1 VATLE
6 TNTRKIIRRLGH
18 EGWVNVGGSKHDVFR
33 HADGRKIIVP
43 RHRTQSI
50 GVARGIAEKAGWT

>member
-6 TNTRKIIRRLGH
+6 ANTRKIIRRLER
-18 EGWVNVGGSKHDVFR
+18 EGWENTGGGKHDVFK
-33 HADGRKIIVP
+33 HPDGRKIIVP

>member
-6 TNTRKIIRRLGH
+6 TNTRSIIRRLDR
-18 EGWVNVGGSKHDVFR
+18 EGWVNLGGGKHDVFR
-33 HADGRKIIVP
+33 HPDGRKIVVP

>member
-1 VATLE
+1 MATLE
-6 TNTRKIIRRLGH
+6 TNTRSIIRRLDR
-18 EGWVNVGGSKHDVFR
+18 EGWVNLGGGKHDVFR
-33 HADGRKIIVP
+33 HPDDRKIVVP

>member
-1 VATLE
+1 MATLE
-6 TNTRKIIRRLGH
+6 TNTRSIIRRLDR
-18 EGWVNVGGSKHDVFR
+18 EGWVNLGGGKHDVFR
-33 HADGRKIIVP
+33 HPDGRKIVVP